1 MFQILNGFVADART
15 LMQGV
20 MLVMGI
26 AFVGATWWRT
36 KAMAPTLGAVML
48 AAIVVFA
55 VNNFDTLSNDV
66 KRDVDNRRA
75 GRPATEA
82 DARGTGG

>member
-20 MLVMGI
+20 MLVLAI

-36 KAMAPTLGAVML
+36 KAMAPTLGAVLL

-55 VNNFDTLSNDV
+55 VNNFDDLSKDV
-66 KRDVDNRRA
+66 EHDVDQRRG
-75 GRPATEA
+75 GRPAASA

>member
-1 MFQILNGFVADART
+1 MFQILNGFVADAET

-20 MLVMGI
+20 ILVLGI

-36 KAMAPTLGAVML
+36 KAMAPTLGAVLL

-55 VNNFDTLSNDV
+55 VNNFQSLSEDV
-66 KRDVDNRRA
+66 ERDVNQRRS
-75 GRPATEA
+75 GRPAASA
-82 DARGTGG
+82 DERGTGG

>member
-1 MFQILNGFVADART
+1 MFQILNGFVTDART

-36 KAMAPTLGAVML
+36 KAMAPTLGAVLL

-75 GRPATEA
+75 GRPAASA
-82 DARGTGG
+82 DQRGTGG